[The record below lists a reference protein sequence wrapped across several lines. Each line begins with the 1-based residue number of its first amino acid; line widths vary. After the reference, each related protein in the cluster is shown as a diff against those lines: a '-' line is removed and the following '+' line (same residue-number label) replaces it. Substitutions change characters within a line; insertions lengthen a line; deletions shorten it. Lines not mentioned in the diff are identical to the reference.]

1 MTKNLT
7 IHDDFPTK
15 KRPKIEDTLESL
27 EKSFEKLQSVYIK
40 DGLSQQVTL
49 YLKYLVRNPII
60 PPEYRSLPL
69 MHLLEDCSKDFLLN
83 DLEIVM
89 WRILLEKL
97 VWGEKSR
104 SLKILLLF
112 TAYAAKCNL
121 NLEET
126 LMPLNSFIRIKY
138 PGFQQGYQTWSSTN
152 FLKLSVSLRDFNKAF
167 NIFLNLPVTD
177 IIDYN
182 YYVDDLL
189 HIAPP
194 AGICEK
200 ESKLEFEPEIEQEE
214 NKLPELLNLNSLF
227 TTNELPIP
235 LLIENWKS
243 IDGTNEID
251 FEIVESPLKL
261 FHDNG
266 YIVG

>member
-7 IHDDFPTK
+7 THQDLPPK
-15 KRPKIEDTLESL
+15 KRPKIEDTLETL

-40 DGLSQQVTL
+40 DGLPQQLTL
-49 YLKYLVRNPII
+49 YLKSLVRNPTI
-60 PPEYRSLPL
+60 PPESKSLPL
-69 MHLLEDCSKDFLLN
+69 MHLLEDCCKDFLLN

-89 WRILLEKL
+89 WGIYLDKF
-97 VWGEKSR
+97 VWGEKSLC
-104 SLKILLLF
+104 LKILLLF
-112 TAYAAKCNL
+112 TAYHAKYYL
-121 NLEET
+121 NPEET
-126 LMPLNSFIRIKY
+126 LIPLTSFIRQKY
-138 PGFQQGYQTWSSTN
+138 PGFQQGYQTWFSKNSS
-152 FLKLSVSLRDFNKAF
+152 KLFVSPSDFNKSF
-167 NIFLNLPVTD
+167 HLFLTLPVTD

-200 ESKLEFEPEIEQEE
+200 ESKLEFDQEVEPEES
-214 NKLPELLNLNSLF
+214 KLPELLNMNSLF
-227 TTNELPIP
+227 TTNEPPIP
-235 LLIENWKS
+235 LLLNNWQS
-243 IDGTNEID
+243 IDGSKEID
-251 FEIVESPLKL
+251 FEIAESPLRL